1 MRSIRS
7 KFIVYISL
15 LVMGVISGTGVL
27 LIKGELINV
36 QTEIFHNFRSYSE
49 LTNQSILESYKTYY
63 LQENEIYFERD
74 LAETLAKNQN
84 ADGFSLF
91 NFNGELLYQSKTL
104 SPASINLDISIDR
117 IKAQKPSIQLT
128 KNKDIFYIEKVGVG
142 EYQYLEKD
150 FSLSNF
156 FPDGKQYTNFVVP
169 LEQQYAL
176 VYHMNY
182 ENLNSLVYQAL
193 KASTFILA
201 IALLSG
207 VLMAFFLASKISSPI
222 LRITDVVKKIALGYF
237 DTKANVHTNDELE
250 LLATDVNKMADDLN
264 KATEDRIYKE
274 RVKKELEIASNIQER
289 LLPQSLPEISGFEM
303 SAIIIPAEEIG
314 GDVYDVIQT
323 ENQHTY
329 FYVGD
334 VTGHGVPAALIAA
347 ISNALI
353 SANVSNQNLID
364 LIDSLNEVLRLKTN
378 PNFFITLVLLKIINE
393 SQIQYVSAGHEQI
406 IIYRNSSRKTEVLDS
421 GGIAVGLFPGI
432 KDKLTQ
438 HTIDMQKDDVLV
450 IYSDG
455 IPECWNESKETY
467 GFIRFQESLT
477 KAAANHDTKQI
488 QDLILNDIKEFA
500 KSARQQDD
508 ITLLVLKK
516 L

>member
-7 KFIVYISL
+7 KFVVYISL
-15 LVMGVISGTGVL
+15 LVTGVIAGTGVL

-36 QTEIFHNFRSYSE
+36 QTEIFHTFRSYTE
-49 LTNQSILESYKTYY
+49 LTNQSILDSYKTYY
-63 LQENEIYFERD
+63 LQENQIYFERD

-84 ADGFSLF
+84 ADGFSLYD
-91 NFNGELLYQSKTL
+91 FNGELLYQSQTL
-104 SPASINLDISIDR
+104 SPASINQDISLDR
-117 IKAQKPSIQLT
+117 IKAQKPSIELT
-128 KNKDIFYIEKVGVG
+128 KTKDIFFIDKIGVG
-142 EYQYLEKD
+142 EYSFLNKD
-150 FSLSNF
+150 FAISNF
-156 FPDGKQYTNFVVP
+156 FPDGKQYTNFVIP
-169 LEQQYAL
+169 IEQNYAL
-176 VYHMNY
+176 VYHLNY

-193 KASTFILA
+193 KASTFILI

-222 LRITDVVKKIALGYF
+222 IKITQAVKKIALGYF
-237 DTKANVHTNDELE
+237 ETKVDVHSNDELE
-250 LLATDVNKMADDLN
+250 LLAADVNKMADDLE
-264 KATEDRIYKE
+264 KATQDRIYKE
-274 RVKKELEIASNIQER
+274 RVKKELEIATNIQER
-289 LLPQSLPEISGFEM
+289 LLPQSLPAISGFEM

-323 ENQHTY
+323 NSNHTY

-364 LIDSLNEVLRLKTN
+364 LIDSLNEVLRVKTN

-393 SQIQYVSAGHEQI
+393 SQIEYVSAGHEQI
-406 IIYRNSSRKTEVLDS
+406 IIYRSSSRKTEVLDS

-432 KDKLTQ
+432 KEKLTQ

-455 IPECWNESKETY
+455 IPECWNEAQETY

-477 KAAANHDTKQI
+477 KASQNHNTKQI

-500 KSARQQDD
+500 KTARQQDD

>member
-84 ADGFSLF
+84 ADGFSLYD
-91 NFNGELLYQSKTL
+91 FNGELLYQSKTL
-104 SPASINLDISIDR
+104 SPASINTDISIDR
-117 IKAQKPSIQLT
+117 IKAQKPSVQLS

-222 LRITDVVKKIALGYF
+222 LRITEVVKKIALGYF

-289 LLPQSLPEISGFEM
+289 LLPQSLPEISGRLCGNNL
-303 SAIIIPAEEIG
+303 SWI
-314 GDVYDVIQT
+314 
-323 ENQHTY
+323 
-329 FYVGD
+329 
-334 VTGHGVPAALIAA
+334 LLA
-347 ISNALI
+347 ISSSFLT
-353 SANVSNQNLID
+353 L
-364 LIDSLNEVLRLKTN
+364 SL
-378 PNFFITLVLLKIINE
+378 
-393 SQIQYVSAGHEQI
+393 
-406 IIYRNSSRKTEVLDS
+406 
-421 GGIAVGLFPGI
+421 
-432 KDKLTQ
+432 
-438 HTIDMQKDDVLV
+438 
-450 IYSDG
+450 
-455 IPECWNESKETY
+455 
-467 GFIRFQESLT
+467 
-477 KAAANHDTKQI
+477 
-488 QDLILNDIKEFA
+488 
-500 KSARQQDD
+500 
-508 ITLLVLKK
+508 
-516 L
+516 